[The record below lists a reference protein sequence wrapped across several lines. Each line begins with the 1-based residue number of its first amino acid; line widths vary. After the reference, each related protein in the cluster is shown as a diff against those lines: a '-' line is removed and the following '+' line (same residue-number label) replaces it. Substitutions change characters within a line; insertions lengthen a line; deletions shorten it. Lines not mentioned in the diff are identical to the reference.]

1 MSAFDLADENRRR
14 NARFMTDYDPVAGI
28 GCCGPRVEMSGSR
41 FNRVKA
47 MVPVEMTADADFK
60 TVVTPDEWAILRCRH
75 DFEYWAATCARIK
88 DKTTGRI
95 VPFILNE
102 PQRRI
107 LGEMELMRRS
117 RKPVRMIML
126 KARQWGGSTL
136 VQLYMAWIQTTRLF
150 NCHSLI
156 CAHVKDTA
164 STIRGMYSRLLDSY
178 PKHLWVSSGGESPSF
193 KPFEGSRNVRTIT
206 GRGCN
211 VTVGSSENQE
221 AVRGADY
228 AMAHLSEVAFWND
241 TPSSSPEGFIRA
253 ICGAINSLPDTLIVL
268 ESTANGVGNYFHR
281 EWLRSVNGES
291 DKLAVFVPWFEIP
304 IYRTDVDGDPG
315 TFFRSMDDYEKML
328 WEKGCSLEQINWYRL
343 KLREYPDRAM
353 MQAEYPST
361 PVEAFANSDANVFSA
376 EKIELLRPGCRPPMM
391 TGEVTGD
398 ALSGKYALDN
408 IRFVDDPKGRM
419 KVWTPPDPSVRSI
432 TSRYIVT
439 VDIGGR
445 SRSSDYSVIA
455 VLDRAPM
462 MSGGLPE
469 IVAQWR
475 GHDDHDI
482 IAWKSATI
490 ARWYCNGLL
499 VVESNTLETDNIGGD
514 PSLLILNDISRYYRN
529 LYTRQSFYGTT
540 RSVKIGF
547 HTNRATKTLAV
558 SRLIALVRETGYIE
572 RDADALDELMVFRKI
587 GGGFGAADGYHD
599 DIVMTRAIGLLIATD
614 MPVPTDDDVS
624 YFGEPAQGHARADR
638 GMRSP
643 CRGNG
648 YLSEWQ

>member
-1 MSAFDLADENRRR
+1 MSTFNLTEENRRR
-14 NARFMTDYDPVAGI
+14 NERFEAEYDPITGK
-28 GCCGPRVEMSGSR
+28 GCCGPRTEVAESR
-41 FNRVKA
+41 CNPQRA
-47 MVPVEMTADADFK
+47 MI
-60 TVVTPDEWAILRCRH
+60 PDEMIADPEYTTVTTRDSWTILRCRH
-75 DFEYWAATCARIK
+75 DFEFWAAKCARIK
-88 DKTTGRI
+88 DKTSGRI

-107 LGEMELMRRS
+107 LGEMENMRRS
-117 RKPVRMIML
+117 RKPIRMIML

-178 PKHLWVSSGGESPSF
+178 PKSLWVSQGGESPAF
-193 KPFEGSRNVRTIT
+193 KPFEGSRNVRNIA

-228 AMAHLSEVAFWND
+228 AMAHLSEVAFWSD

-281 EWLRSVNGES
+281 EWLRSVSGES
-291 DKLAVFVPWFEIP
+291 DKLAVFVPWYEIP
-304 IYRTDVDGDPG
+304 IYRTEVAGDPEV
-315 TFFRSMDDYEKML
+315 FFKSLDDYERML
-328 WEKGCSLEQINWYRL
+328 WGKGCSLEQISWYRM

-353 MQAEYPST
+353 MQAEYPTT

-376 EKIELLRPGCRPPMM
+376 EKIEMLRPGCRPPLMK
-391 TGEVTGD
+391 GEVTGD
-398 ALSGKYALDN
+398 AVSGKYALNN

-419 KVWTPPDPSVRSI
+419 KVWTLPEKPTTSI
-432 TSRYIVT
+432 TNRYIVT

-462 MSGGLPE
+462 MAGGLPE

-490 ARWYCNGLL
+490 ARWYCNALL
-499 VVESNTLETDNIGGD
+499 VVESNTLETDNVGGD

-529 LYTRQSFYGTT
+529 LYTRQTFDGTT

-558 SRLIALVRETGYIE
+558 SRLIALVRETGYVE

-614 MPVPTDDDVS
+614 MPVPTEDDVN
-624 YFGEPAQGHARADR
+624 YFGEQTRER
-638 GMRSP
+638 GPVGRGKRLP
-643 CRGNG
+643 CRDSGF
-648 YLSEWQ
+648 LSEWQ